1 MVGEGIKKV
10 HLVTYKNQYIHEEIA
25 LIIPKGT
32 PMNLLILRKH
42 KKSDFQ
48 KTSFRRRK
56 ATKNRAFSFL
66 PISEPGLNKIK
77 DENFQ

>member
-25 LIIPKGT
+25 LIIAKGT

-42 KKSDFQ
+42 KMSDF
-48 KTSFRRRK
+48 
-56 ATKNRAFSFL
+56 
-66 PISEPGLNKIK
+66 
-77 DENFQ
+77 